1 MPIIFSVVSWRNCCP
16 LNRHTNNTLNNMQT
30 KFNTLKI
37 IILTSITIL
46 YGCNNDNDLSPEKQ
60 LLADIDII
68 EQYIADNG
76 LTAVVDPSGL
86 RIIFNETFG
95 DTKPNPGQ
103 LVTVDYVGF
112 LLNGTV
118 FDTSIEQVAIDNGI
132 FSNSRVY
139 QPFEF
144 KVGAGQVIQG
154 WDIGIPLMGI
164 GDKATL
170 LIPSGLAYGPFGSG
184 SLIGPNTVIA
194 FDVEL
199 VNIK

>member
-1 MPIIFSVVSWRNCCP
+1 
-16 LNRHTNNTLNNMQT
+16 MQT

-46 YGCNNDNDLSPEKQ
+46 YGCNNDIDLSPEKP

-68 EQYIADNG
+68 DQYIADNG

-118 FDTSIEQVAIDNGI
+118 FDTSTEQVAIDNGI
-132 FSNSRVY
+132 FSNSRIY
-139 QPFEF
+139 EPFEF
-144 KVGAGQVIQG
+144 KVGTGLVIQG

-199 VNIK
+199 IDIK

>member
-1 MPIIFSVVSWRNCCP
+1 
-16 LNRHTNNTLNNMQT
+16 MQS

-46 YGCNNDNDLSPEKQ
+46 YGCNNDIDLSPEKQ

-68 EQYIADNG
+68 DQYIADNG
-76 LTAVVDPSGL
+76 LTAVADPSGL
-86 RIIFNETFG
+86 RIVFNETFG
-95 DTKPNPGQ
+95 DTKPNLAQ
-103 LVTVDYVGF
+103 VVTVDYVGY

-132 FSNSRVY
+132 FSDSRVY
-139 QPFEF
+139 QPIEF
-144 KVGAGQVIQG
+144 TVGVGQVIKG
-154 WDIGIPLMGI
+154 WDIGILLMGV

-184 SLIGPNTVIA
+184 TLIGPNAVIA
-194 FDVEL
+194 FDAEL
-199 VNIK
+199 VDIR

>member
-1 MPIIFSVVSWRNCCP
+1 
-16 LNRHTNNTLNNMQT
+16 MQT
-30 KFNTLKI
+30 RFNTLKI

-46 YGCNNDNDLSPEKQ
+46 YGCNNDIDLSPEKQ
-60 LLADIDII
+60 LLADINII
-68 EQYIADNG
+68 DQYIADNG

-86 RIIFNETFG
+86 RIIFNESFG
-95 DTKPNPGQ
+95 DTKPKPGQ
-103 LVTVDYVGF
+103 VVAVDYMGF

-132 FSNSRVY
+132 FSGSHVY

-144 KVGAGQVIQG
+144 TVGSGRVIQG

-164 GDKATL
+164 GDKATI
-170 LIPSGLAYGPFGSG
+170 LIPSGLAYGSVGSG
-184 SLIGPNTVIA
+184 SFIGPNTVIA

-199 VNIK
+199 VDIK